1 MRCSLHKFRAQTSTN
16 PEWASELGEDFIG
29 SLAASLSWT
38 DLSCPL
44 LWQIPGQHLGHPKYE
59 AL

>member
-29 SLAASLSWT
+29 FARRKPVVDGSELL
-38 DLSCPL
+38 L

>member
-29 SLAASLSWT
+29 FARRKPVVDGSELPVTLADTRA
-38 DLSCPL
+38 
-44 LWQIPGQHLGHPKYE
+44 
-59 AL
+59 ALRPPEV